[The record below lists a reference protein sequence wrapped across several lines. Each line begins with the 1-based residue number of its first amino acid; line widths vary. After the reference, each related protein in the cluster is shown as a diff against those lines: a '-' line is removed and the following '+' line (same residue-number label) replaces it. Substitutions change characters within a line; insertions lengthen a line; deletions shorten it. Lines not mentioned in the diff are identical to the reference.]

1 MALRLMATGLH
12 GRGQV
17 KRNLSKS
24 ILTLARIYL
33 ALDIV

>member
-1 MALRLMATGLH
+1 MALRLMATGLMVDV
-12 GRGQV
+12 RL

-24 ILTLARIYL
+24 ILTVAGIYL